1 MTQVIATFPG
11 GVRYSDCAVR
21 CSGDPFHLEYS
32 AGRRLAWY
40 PLLPHPRLEETGRS
54 KGLRYYSRQ
63 ECYVFAFVCLSVCLS
78 VCPQDNSKS
87 CWRVLMKFLAEV
99 KCVILCS
106 HYATVSVW
114 QTVCSTSLLFSRTF
128 SRTYHTCLI
137 RATER
142 ETVGQTV
149 CQTVA

>member
-78 VCPQDNSKS
+78 VCPQDNSKKKLLTSFDEIS
-87 CWRVLMKFLAEV
+87 CRGEMCDTVFT
-99 KCVILCS
+99 LCDS
-106 HYATVSVW
+106 WTNCL
-114 QTVCSTSLLFSRTF
+114 TNCRT
-128 SRTYHTCLI
+128 
-137 RATER
+137 
-142 ETVGQTV
+142 
-149 CQTVA
+149 